1 MKKLIFNGCSFM
13 AGDELVWEQYHKEHN
28 RKLLPWFSKK
38 AQLTEIN
45 DIEFRN
51 SYIEYRRNFNL
62 PAMVSRKLE
71 CEWFDLSRD
80 GKSNE
85 AIALETIAYVNTI
98 DKEERKNYHVI
109 IGWSSLSRVMKYS
122 KVVKHFIDLTAGHYD
137 GSNTDPVK
145 ASLKDYIKAVI
156 LGGDDE
162 DHISNY
168 IRNIMLLENYLIVNN
183 ISYTFYRGID
193 DSMFDFKAVGPFDY
207 KFKSTLQI
215 NDCTNHDN
223 WYKFVNDHRTPIN
236 GIGWSAE
243 FFNKPHMWV
252 TPDNSHPGLE
262 TISNFSAR
270 LSEFIKTQQV
280 L

>member
-13 AGDELVWEQYHKEHN
+13 AGDELVWKQYQKEHN
-28 RKLLPWFSKK
+28 KEMVPWFSKK

-45 DIEFRN
+45 DIVFRN
-51 SYIEYRRNFNL
+51 GYIEYRRNFNL

-85 AIALETIAYVNTI
+85 TIAVETIAHINTI

-122 KVVKHFIDLTAGHYD
+122 KEVEHFIDLTAAHYN
-137 GSNTDPVK
+137 GTDSVK
-145 ASLKDYIKAVI
+145 DSFKDYIKAVI

-162 DHISNY
+162 DHVLDY

-183 ISYTFYRGID
+183 ISYTFYRALD
-193 DSMFDFKAVGPFDY
+193 DYIFDLNSVGPFNY
-207 KFKSTLQI
+207 EFKSTLQV
-215 NDCTNHDN
+215 NDCTNHIN
-223 WYKFVNDHRTPIN
+223 WYKFVDDHRNPIN
-236 GIGWSAE
+236 GIGWGSE
-243 FFNKPHMWV
+243 FMKNSDKWID
-252 TPDNSHPGLE
+252 PDNGHPNLS
-262 TISNFSAR
+262 TVTNFSYR
-270 LSEFIKTQQV
+270 LTDFIKKQN
-280 L
+280 LL

>member
-1 MKKLIFNGCSFM
+1 
-13 AGDELVWEQYHKEHN
+13 
-28 RKLLPWFSKK
+28 
-38 AQLTEIN
+38 
-45 DIEFRN
+45 
-51 SYIEYRRNFNL
+51 
-62 PAMVSRKLE
+62 
-71 CEWFDLSRD
+71 
-80 GKSNE
+80 
-85 AIALETIAYVNTI
+85 
-98 DKEERKNYHVI
+98 
-109 IGWSSLSRVMKYS
+109 
-122 KVVKHFIDLTAGHYD
+122 
-137 GSNTDPVK
+137 
-145 ASLKDYIKAVI
+145 
-156 LGGDDE
+156 
-162 DHISNY
+162 
-168 IRNIMLLENYLIVNN
+168 MLLENYLIVNN